1 MRDSLGPSWASPVH
15 LRILLRC
22 ATFSRTT
29 RLGSRLVG
37 ANLRF
42 VQSGPHGPIVEL
54 SVHVGLRPPLTR
66 DFFMPPLSATSAPSK
81 RCSKRRP
88 LRIIWTDSFE
98 RRMRER
104 KEPGRR
110 GGSNDSKGSDA
121 FLKIVGDGAEVAE
134 RERFE
139 LSRDVTPCTLSK
151 GVVSAT
157 HPSLR
162 GKNSVGCRLP
172 KLGPP
177 CKTYFQGPGLP
188 ETDGCQRSSAPVDLA
203 P

>member
-1 MRDSLGPSWASPVH
+1 MRAMTSSSRIKGFCPRISSAIRSSSGSAGMSTIPKWSSTRIITSRSIRARASGGFLRWRRERFTRPILGLA
-15 LRILLRC
+15 LR
-22 ATFSRTT
+22 
-29 RLGSRLVG
+29 

-54 SVHVGLRPPLTR
+54 SVRVGLRPPLTR
-66 DFFMPPLSATSAPSK
+66 DFSIPPP
-81 RCSKRRP
+81 
-88 LRIIWTDSFE
+88 
-98 RRMRER
+98 R
-104 KEPGRR
+104 KLKKAPGRCPE
-110 GGSNDSKGSDA
+110 A
-121 FLKIVGDGAEVAE
+121 FFKMAE

-177 CKTYFQGPGLP
+177 CKTYFQGPRLP
-188 ETDGCQRSSAPVDLA
+188 ETDGCKPSSAPVDLA